1 MSGSTIPYHLR
12 QNKAV
17 ERNLFIEL
25 LARVGRVRN
34 ISDYEY
40 IGFGGPFMEDHKAL
54 HAALRMGQ
62 MHSIE
67 RVENTF
73 LRQKFN
79 YPAKFIQTHC
89 KDSDEFFRTHN
100 FSEKGTV
107 VWLDYTSAEDLN
119 EQLNEFHGVVAKLDT
134 FDVAKITLN
143 ASTLGLGAFPEVSE
157 IQKAA
162 KRREVLQERIP
173 KYVPADLVDKDFQTK
188 KYPATLQRCVQS
200 SLQDLSG
207 RNTELYFHPLSTFSY
222 ADGQTML
229 TVTGMVF
236 KASDDAEVQQFIAK
250 SRLDQWPFS
259 NLEWAAPMP
268 INMPALSAKERM
280 KLDECLPI
288 GDDDGAINNPAEHL
302 KNHLGFRPGADDGE
316 LSNYAK
322 YYRQYPHFSRVIL

>member
-17 ERNLFIEL
+17 ERNLFTEL
-25 LARVGRVRN
+25 LTRVGRVRN

-67 RVENTF
+67 REENTF
-73 LRQKFN
+73 LRQTFN
-79 YPAKFIQTHC
+79 YPAKFIKLHC
-89 KDSDEFFRTHN
+89 KPSDEFFRTHN
-100 FSEKGTV
+100 FSGKGTV

-119 EQLNEFHGVVAKLDT
+119 SQINEFHGVVAKLDT

-143 ASTLGLGAFPEVSE
+143 ASTLGLGAFPDTPER
-157 IQKAA
+157 QKAE
-162 KRREVLQERIP
+162 KRREVLQNRIP
-173 KYVPADLVDKDFQTK
+173 SYVPADLNDKDLQTK
-188 KYPATLQRCVQS
+188 NYPHTLQRCVQN
-200 SLQDLSG
+200 SLHDLST
-207 RNTELYFHPLSTFSY
+207 RNTELYFHPLSSFSY

-229 TVTGMVF
+229 TITGMVF
-236 KASDDAEVQQFIAK
+236 KASDDAKVEKFIAD
-250 SRLDQWPFS
+250 SRLDQWPYS
-259 NLEWAAPMP
+259 NLEWAPPMP

-288 GDDDGAINNPAEHL
+288 EEGTVNNPADHL
-302 KNHLGFRPGADDGE
+302 KKHLGFRPGADDGE
-316 LSNYAK
+316 LANYAK
-322 YYRQYPHFSRVIL
+322 YYRQYPHFSRVVL